1 MMQMFNFL
9 KNWLD
14 KEEEENEDI
23 PYWFSNDDK
32 LCKEKSFLLDDIVA
46 LKLYENYLYK
56 AGHCPK
62 CNDFLFVD
70 IFKEEEH
77 YKVIKECVNHD
88 CDFKEDISKDFNS
101 ELGIDYNDGNHNLL
115 VIQTPATDK
124 RLQSS
129 YDYGLKVESGQGIPS
144 STGTL
149 RRSFDKEVS
158 RNAFGVLQ
166 GFNHDNYFTKRLFK
180 VVTELPKASK
190 ETMNSIYCIS
200 TVYGY
205 YKLYDTY
212 YSNKQYYWI
221 ELKEGEVDM
230 LAYYNINERKYEFI
244 AERVSK

>member
-23 PYWFSNDDK
+23 PYWFSNNN

-46 LKLYENYLYK
+46 LKLYGSYLRK

-62 CNDFLFVD
+62 CNDFLFID

-77 YKVIKECVNHD
+77 YKVIKECVNHN
-88 CDFKEDISKDFNS
+88 CDFKENISKDFNS
-101 ELGIDYNDGNHNLL
+101 ELGIDYNDLL
-115 VIQTPATDK
+115 VIQTPPTDK
-124 RLQSS
+124 RLQSP
-129 YDYGLKVESGQGIPS
+129 YDYALKVESGQSIPS

-166 GFNHDNYFTKRLFK
+166 GFNHDKYFTKRL
-180 VVTELPKASK
+180 VTIVTELPKASK

-200 TVYGY
+200 TDYGH

-212 YSNKQYYWI
+212 YSNKQYYWM
-221 ELKEGEVDM
+221 ELKEGEIDIS
-230 LAYYNINERKYEFI
+230 AYYNINKRKYEYSF
-244 AERVSK
+244 ARRVSK